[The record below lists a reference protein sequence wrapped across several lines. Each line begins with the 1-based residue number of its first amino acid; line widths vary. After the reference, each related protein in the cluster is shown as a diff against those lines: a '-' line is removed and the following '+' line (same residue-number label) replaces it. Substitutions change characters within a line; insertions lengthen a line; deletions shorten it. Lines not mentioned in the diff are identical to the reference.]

1 MRRKVFAVLM
11 IVALILCFMPSTAF
25 AWYGG
30 NVEIPPADFGG
41 ESGGESGEESGGE
54 VTPPDDGKGGNPGGG
69 YTPPYTPP
77 ITVVPEPEVPLA
89 PTPEEV
95 EVEDTEVPKTGDNG
109 VGAASM
115 MMLLSAAGAM
125 ALLLLGRKKEEK

>member
-41 ESGGESGEESGGE
+41 ESGEESCGE
-54 VTPPDDGKGGNPGGG
+54 VIPP
-69 YTPPYTPP
+69 
-77 ITVVPEPEVPLA
+77 
-89 PTPEEV
+89 
-95 EVEDTEVPKTGDNG
+95 GDNG

>member
-1 MRRKVFAVLM
+1 MRRKVFAVQM

-54 VTPPDDGKGGNPGGG
+54 VIPPGDGG

-89 PTPEEV
+89 EAPEEV
-95 EVEDTEVPKTGDNG
+95 EVEDTEVPRTGDNG

>member
-54 VTPPDDGKGGNPGGG
+54 VIPP
-69 YTPPYTPP
+69 
-77 ITVVPEPEVPLA
+77 
-89 PTPEEV
+89 
-95 EVEDTEVPKTGDNG
+95 GDNG

-125 ALLLLGRKKEEK
+125 ALLLLGRKKEKK

>member
-41 ESGGESGEESGGE
+41 ESGGECLWEEFVE
-54 VTPPDDGKGGNPGGG
+54 AYAWDY
-69 YTPPYTPP
+69 YTAWYY
-77 ITVVPEPEVPLA
+77 LY
-89 PTPEEV
+89 
-95 EVEDTEVPKTGDNG
+95 
-109 VGAASM
+109 S
-115 MMLLSAAGAM
+115 
-125 ALLLLGRKKEEK
+125 